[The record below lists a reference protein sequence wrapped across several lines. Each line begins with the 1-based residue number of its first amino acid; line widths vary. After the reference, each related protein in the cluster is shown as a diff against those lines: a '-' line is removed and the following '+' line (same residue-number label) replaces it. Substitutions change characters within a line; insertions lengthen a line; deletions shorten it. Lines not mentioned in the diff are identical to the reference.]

1 MKRYCG
7 RDFTDQELEQI
18 RALIVEDSKR
28 TRADLSRLTCQ
39 ALKWFKAD
47 GGLKEMSCRVAML
60 RMDADGLISLPP
72 PRRKPPPPQ
81 KIQFTAHTDPQTDIT
96 QPVHA
101 LPRPQLCP
109 VVHRDHSR
117 LWNEYIHRYH
127 YLGHKPL
134 PGAQLRYFVTIDQ
147 QIVAA
152 LGFGAAAWQTAPR
165 DKFIGWSH
173 EQRQCRLP
181 LIVNNARFLIMPWV
195 TSKNLAST
203 ILAMVAHRLT
213 DDWQRQYGIR
223 PVLLETFV
231 DTERFTGTC
240 YKAANWIYV
249 GKTKGRGKLGPSGK
263 QSVPIKDVWLYPL
276 CRQFKKQLTC

>member
-7 RDFTDQELEQI
+7 RDFTAQELEQI
-18 RALIVEDSKR
+18 HGLLAEDPNR

-39 ALKWFKAD
+39 ALAWFKAD

-60 RMDADGLISLPP
+60 RMAEDGLITLPP
-72 PRRKPPPPQ
+72 PRTKPPRQ
-81 KIQFTAHTDPQTDIT
+81 NIQFTSQTDPQSGIT

-101 LPRPQLCP
+101 LPPPQLCQ
-109 VVHRDHSR
+109 VLHRDHSR

-165 DKFIGWSH
+165 DQFIGWSH
-173 EQRQCRLP
+173 DQRQSNLP

-195 TSKNLAST
+195 ASKNLASK
-203 ILAMVAHRLT
+203 ILAMVARRLP
-213 DDWQRQYGIR
+213 DQWENHYGIR

-231 DTERFTGTC
+231 DTERFTGAC
-240 YKAANWIYV
+240 YKAANWTYV
-249 GKTKGRGKLGPSGK
+249 GKTKGRGMR
-263 QSVPIKDVWLYPL
+263 IPL
-276 CRQFKKQLTC
+276 KPATHST